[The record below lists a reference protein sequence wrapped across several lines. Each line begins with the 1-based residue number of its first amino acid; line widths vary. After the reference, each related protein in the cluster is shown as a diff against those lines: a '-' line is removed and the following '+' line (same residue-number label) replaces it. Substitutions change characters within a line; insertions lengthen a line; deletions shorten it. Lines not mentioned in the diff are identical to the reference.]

1 MAPTWVVPG
10 LLIFLRK
17 LEYTQFFKEHYLQI
31 ESQLVLNIRQYG
43 AQKDM
48 LLNFRQFEARGV
60 LNFLKSEAFHYH
72 MNSDTSDQ
80 NVGRSIRA
88 LYDFGW
94 PFMILVRKNHIRISP
109 YKNIKLTTNITQ
121 LTILVLLKLEVLMFL
136 LM

>member
-1 MAPTWVVPG
+1 M
-10 LLIFLRK
+10 
-17 LEYTQFFKEHYLQI
+17 
-31 ESQLVLNIRQYG
+31 VLNIRQNA
-43 AQKDM
+43 AQKVLM

-72 MNSDTSDQ
+72 VNSHTSDQ

-88 LYDFGW
+88 LYDNGW
-94 PFMILVRKNHIRISP
+94 HLGKITLEP

-136 LM
+136 LMQFKLFPTDF